1 MNTLRSRFILSHILP
16 ILLIVPLIGA
26 ILVYAL
32 ESQILLANLSQRL
45 TEGAHLIIETI
56 EDNPEIWR
64 DPEKARLFSMQVN
77 YHVEGQVLLIKPNG
91 ELLAGSDFHGDPSQL
106 VQNLQGLEKAISGE
120 PSAIV
125 SYGWFQQSGEVLI
138 PVFDPEL
145 GFIGIV
151 GLTHTLEGA
160 ASQFGRLRTL
170 VLMILVIE
178 IVAGV
183 ILGLLMALRLERPI
197 KRVTVSV
204 TEIANSERV
213 EPISKEGPLEIQQL
227 SASVN
232 FLAERLRSLE
242 ETRRR
247 LLANLIHELGR
258 PLGAILAAIHVL
270 KREPGED
277 PEIRAELLEGVEKEV
292 QLMQPLLDDLAQL
305 HGQILGTLEINRK
318 PVELSEWLPSIL
330 LPWRAAAIEKNLQWE
345 AEIPRDL
352 PTVEIDPDRIAQVVG
367 NLLSNGI
374 KYTSS
379 GGEISVGAGADK
391 DEVWIQV
398 SDSGPGISDDEQE
411 LVFEPFYRSGKEHR
425 FPQGLGLGL
434 TIARDLVEAHGGQLI
449 LSSEPGEGTRFSIH
463 LPLTNS

>member
-1 MNTLRSRFILSHILP
+1 MNTLRSRFIFSHILP
-16 ILLIVPLIGA
+16 TILIVPLIGA
-26 ILVYAL
+26 ILIYAL
-32 ESQILLANLSQRL
+32 ETQILLANLSQRL
-45 TEGAHLIIETI
+45 TEGAHLIIEAV

-64 DPEKARLFSMQVN
+64 NSEKARLFSMQVN

-91 ELLAGSDFHGDPSQL
+91 ELLAGSDSHGDPAQL
-106 VQNLQGLEKAISGE
+106 TQNLQGLEKALSGE
-120 PSAIV
+120 SSAILT
-125 SYGWFQQSGEVLI
+125 YGWFQQRGEILV
-138 PVFDPEL
+138 PVFDPEQ

-160 ASQFGRLRTL
+160 ASQFGHFRTM
-170 VLMILVIE
+170 VLMILAIE
-178 IVAGV
+178 IIAGV
-183 ILGLLMALRLERPI
+183 VLGLLMALRLERPI
-197 KRVTVSV
+197 KRVTDSV
-204 TEIANSERV
+204 IEIATSERF
-213 EPISKEGPLEIQQL
+213 EPISEEGPDEIQQL

-232 FLAERLRSLE
+232 FLAERIRSLE

-270 KREPGED
+270 KGEPGYD
-277 PEIRAELLEGVEKEV
+277 PEIRGELLEGVEKEV
-292 QLMQPLLDDLAQL
+292 QLMQPMLDDLAQL

-345 AEIPRDL
+345 AVIPRDL

-374 KYTSS
+374 KYTPP
-379 GGEISVGAGADK
+379 GGEISVNAVADK

-411 LVFEPFYRSGKEHR
+411 LVFEPFYRSSKEHR

-434 TIARDLVEAHGGQLI
+434 TIARDLVEAHSGQLI
-449 LSSEPGEGTRFSIH
+449 LSSAPGEGTRFSIH
-463 LPLTNS
+463 LPLNNR

>member
-16 ILLIVPLIGA
+16 TLLIVPLIGA
-26 ILVYAL
+26 ILIYAL
-32 ESQILLANLSQRL
+32 ETQILLTNLSQRL
-45 TEGAHLIIETI
+45 TEGAHLIIEAV
-56 EDNPEIWR
+56 ENNPEIWR
-64 DPEKARLFSMQVN
+64 DPEKARLFSVQVN

-91 ELLAGSDFHGDPSQL
+91 ELIAGSDFHGDPSQL
-106 VQNLQGLEKAISGE
+106 AKNLQGLEKAISGE

-151 GLTHTLEGA
+151 GLTHTIEGA

-178 IVAGV
+178 IIAGIV
-183 ILGLLMALRLERPI
+183 LGLLMALRLEGPI
-197 KRVTVSV
+197 KRVTDSV
-204 TEIANSERV
+204 TEIANSERI
-213 EPISKEGPLEIQQL
+213 EPIFKEGPLEIQQL

-242 ETRRR
+242 DTRRR

-270 KREPGED
+270 KREPGDD
-277 PEIRAELLEGVEKEV
+277 PAIRAELLEGVEKEV
-292 QLMQPLLDDLAQL
+292 QLMQPMLDDLAQL
-305 HGQILGTLEINRK
+305 HGQILGTLEINREH
-318 PVELSEWLPSIL
+318 VELSEWLPSIL
-330 LPWRAAAIEKNLQWE
+330 LPWRAAAIEKNLQWQ
-345 AEIPRDL
+345 AAIPRDL
-352 PTVEIDPDRIAQVVG
+352 PAVDIDPDRIAQVVG

-374 KYTSS
+374 KYTPP
-379 GGEISVGAGADK
+379 GGEISVGAEADK
-391 DEVWIQV
+391 EEVWIQV
-398 SDSGPGISDDEQE
+398 SDSGPGISNDEQE
-411 LVFEPFYRSGKEHR
+411 LVFEPFYRSSKEHR

-434 TIARDLVEAHGGQLI
+434 TIARDLVEAHGGHLI
-449 LSSEPGEGTRFSIH
+449 LSSTPGEGTRFSIH
-463 LPLTNS
+463 LPLNNS

>member
-16 ILLIVPLIGA
+16 TLLIVPLVGA
-26 ILVYAL
+26 ILIYAL
-32 ESQILLANLSQRL
+32 ETQILLANLSQRL
-45 TEGAHLIIETI
+45 TEGAHLIIEAV

-91 ELLAGSDFHGDPSQL
+91 ELLAGSDFYGDPSRL
-106 VQNLQGLEKAISGE
+106 AQNLQGLEKAISGE

-125 SYGWFQQSGEVLI
+125 TYGWFQQSGEVLI

-170 VLMILVIE
+170 VLMIVVIE
-178 IVAGV
+178 IIAGV
-183 ILGLLMALRLERPI
+183 VLGLFMALRLERPI
-197 KRVTVSV
+197 RRVTVSV

-213 EPISKEGPLEIQQL
+213 EPIPEEGPDEIQQL
-227 SASVN
+227 SASIN
-232 FLAERLRSLE
+232 FLVERLRSLE

-270 KREPGED
+270 KGEPGDD
-277 PEIRAELLEGVEKEV
+277 PEIRGELLEGVEKEV
-292 QLMQPLLDDLAQL
+292 QLMQPMLDDLAQL

-318 PVELSEWLPSIL
+318 PVGLSEWLPSIL
-330 LPWRAAAIEKNLQWE
+330 LPWRAAAIEKNLKWD
-345 AEIPRDL
+345 AVIPRDL

-374 KYTSS
+374 KYTPP
-379 GGEISVGAGADK
+379 GGEISVGAGVDR

-398 SDSGPGISDDEQE
+398 SDSGPGISDDEHE
-411 LVFEPFYRSGKEHR
+411 LVFEPFYRSSKEHR

-434 TIARDLVEAHGGQLI
+434 TIALDLVEAHGGQLI
-449 LSSEPGEGTRFSIH
+449 LSSAPGEGTRFSIH
-463 LPLTNS
+463 LPLNNS